1 MVYGRANVLVQVIWF
16 KNWAALKSVH
26 ALEHFHVMLYDP
38 DASFIASVTDGDVP
52 MCEKLK

>member
-1 MVYGRANVLVQVIWF
+1 MTWF

-38 DASFIASVTDGDVP
+38 SPVFVERITEGDVP
-52 MCEKLK
+52 MSRKV